1 MRISN
6 SILNKCPKFRRDIT
20 LSNLQWIA
28 RNIKLSNTERKEIIQ
43 AIKEKRAKLYNQEY
57 ILKIN

>member
-1 MRISN
+1 MRLSN
-6 SILNKCPKFRRDIT
+6 SILNKCPLFRRDTT